1 MSHISKL
8 HQGID
13 NKGPLLAS
21 LCLMLILFF
30 SSTLRAQNR
39 VDGRVYDASNKQVLA
54 FVSVVN
60 LSDGKGVSS
69 DIDGVFSLFASPGDE
84 LRLSFVGYKTQIIT
98 VESAV
103 LPDVFLEPSTVQVA
117 TALVEDDD
125 NPALRIM
132 EKVIERRNINNP
144 EKGTAFTYTTYNKLV
159 LTAAIDS
166 ALLAQPE
173 KIQDLDSSSQELIAF
188 FEDKYLFLTESVTE
202 RSFVPPDRSNERVLA
217 SRISGL
223 QEADFTLLA
232 SQLQSFSFY
241 KKEVSILGSVYLSPI
256 APVAPKEYVFTLTD
270 TLITQQDS
278 VFLISFQPSVN
289 SGAGGLKGILHVNSG
304 DYALRN
310 VIAQPTKDVGGMEIE
325 IRQRYEQQEGGKWFP
340 VQLNSLIQFNNIIV
354 ENAKVLGVGRS
365 YITNISLQ
373 PELKKRDLSYATVE
387 VDLQANQDS
396 ILQEFRQGY
405 PDPKDARTYA
415 FIDSLGEAENFDR
428 LPKIMNALAT
438 GRLPMGKF
446 NLQLMRILAANDF
459 EGIRLGAGIETS
471 DEVSRW
477 WQMDA
482 YGAYGFKDRLFKGGV
497 GMNFRGDR
505 TKERVLRIEA
515 NSDVLERGAY
525 DFFDAQ
531 TFNAT
536 STYKLFTRYMDRR
549 EQIQASFTTRLPFW
563 LKMRTY
569 VAKERVQTTG
579 DEVFD
584 QLINENVTL
593 QWDEFDFWRAG
604 IALRFAFREQI
615 AVSKNRVISFDK
627 PYPTLLVNVERA
639 WSDGVI
645 DDWRIHAQLDYSH
658 TFARRGKTSLRLT
671 GAHVFDAV
679 PKFRAFNLRGTGVNW
694 GLGVPFSMETLAPQ
708 SILASE
714 MVLFQFRHRFKNN
727 RPANKTF
734 RPEIALIHNVAWFNF
749 PSPLIQTDLTF
760 NSSTQ
765 RYQEVGMEIHRLLSL
780 NFTSLG
786 IGFYSD
792 VLNFDR
798 WDVESDLFI
807 KISSVFEL

>member
-8 HQGID
+8 HHGID
-13 NKGPLLAS
+13 KKSAFVAS
-21 LCLMLILFF
+21 LFTLFF
-30 SSTLRAQNR
+30 LLLSGTLLSQNR
-39 VDGRVYDASNKQVLA
+39 VDGRVYDSSNKQVLA

-60 LSDGKGVSS
+60 MSNGRGVST
-69 DIDGVFSLFASPGDE
+69 DIDGVYSLVASPGDD
-84 LRLSFVGYKTQIIT
+84 LRFSFVGYEAQVIR

-103 LPDVFLEPSTVQVA
+103 LPDVFLVPSTIQVA
-117 TALVEDDD
+117 TALVENDD

-144 EKGTAFTYTTYNKLV
+144 EKGTAFTYKTYNKLV

-166 ALLAQPE
+166 ALLARPE
-173 KIQDLDSSSQELIAF
+173 EIQDLDSSSQELIAF

-217 SRISGL
+217 SRVSGL
-223 QEADFTLLA
+223 EAADFTLLA

-241 KKEVSILGSVYLSPI
+241 QKEVSILGNVYLSPI
-256 APVAPKEYVFTLTD
+256 APVAPKEYVYTLAD
-270 TLITQQDS
+270 TLITGRDS
-278 VFLISFQPSVN
+278 IFLISFQPSVN
-289 SGAGGLKGILHVNSG
+289 SGAGGLKGLLHINSG

-310 VIAQPTKDVGGMEIE
+310 VIAEPTKEVGGMEIE
-325 IRQRYEQQEGGKWFP
+325 VRQRYEQIEGGKWFP

-365 YITNISLQ
+365 YITEISLQ

-387 VDLQANQDS
+387 VDLQDNQEA

-405 PDPKDARTYA
+405 PDPKDANTYA
-415 FIDSLGEAENFDR
+415 FIDSVGKAENFDR
-428 LPKIMNALAT
+428 LPKILTALAT
-438 GRLPMGKF
+438 GRLPIGKF

-459 EGIRLGAGIETS
+459 EGIRLGAGVETN
-471 DEVSRW
+471 DEISKW

-505 TKERVLRIEA
+505 TKERVFRIEA
-515 NSDVLERGAY
+515 NSDVMERGGY
-525 DFFDAQ
+525 GFFNAQ
-531 TFNAT
+531 VFDAT
-536 STYKLFTRYMDRR
+536 STYKFFTRYMDRR

-563 LKMRTY
+563 LKMRSY
-569 VAKERVQTTG
+569 VAKEMVQTTG
-579 DEVFD
+579 DYTFD
-584 QLINENVTL
+584 QFINDNVVL
-593 QWDEFDFWRAG
+593 RWDEFDYWRAG
-604 IALRFAFREQI
+604 ITLRFAFREQI
-615 AVSKNRVISFDK
+615 AVSKNRVISFAK
-627 PYPTLLVNVERA
+627 PYPTLLVNVEKA
-639 WSDGVI
+639 WSDGII
-645 DDWRIHAQLDYSH
+645 DDWRVHAQAEYSH

-671 GAHVFDAV
+671 GAYVFDAV
-679 PKFRAFNLRGTGVNW
+679 PDFRAFNLRGTGVNW

-708 SILASE
+708 SVLASQ
-714 MVLFQFRHRFKNN
+714 LFLTQIRHRFKNN
-727 RPANKTF
+727 RPADKTF
-734 RPEIALIHNVAWFNF
+734 RPELALILNAAWYEL
-749 PSPLIQTDLTF
+749 PRPMIETDLRY
-760 NSSTQ
+760 NQSTYN
-765 RYQEVGMEIHRLLSL
+765 YQEVGMEIHRLLSL

-786 IGFYSD
+786 IGFYSPLLEPD
-792 VLNFDR
+792 S